1 MPKEGKKRIPLPSG
15 LKQTKPFAKASGF
28 FVFKTFKLAALGTL
42 NILCVLSDLF
52 YYFYSM
58 ETAYIKTPLG
68 IATIIGD
75 ENGVS
80 EISVSDE
87 GEVSVVVPVI
97 LGDAV
102 LQLDEYFEGKRNDF
116 TFKMKPKGTDF
127 QQKVWK
133 SLLEIPYGKTRTYM
147 EQSKA
152 LGDVKAIRAVASAN
166 GKNPLWIVVP
176 CHRVIGTNGS
186 LTGYAGGLWRKKW
199 LLEHENPSTQQSL
212 F

>member
-1 MPKEGKKRIPLPSG
+1 
-15 LKQTKPFAKASGF
+15 
-28 FVFKTFKLAALGTL
+28 
-42 NILCVLSDLF
+42 
-52 YYFYSM
+52 M

-75 ENGVS
+75 ENG
-80 EISVSDE
+80 ISVISVADE
-87 GEVSVVVPVI
+87 GEVSNTIPAV
-97 LGDAV
+97 LQEAV
-102 LQLDEYFEGKRNDF
+102 LQLNDYFEGKRTDF
-116 TFKMKPKGTDF
+116 DFKLNPKGTEF

-133 SLLEIPYGKTRTYM
+133 GLLEIPFGKTCSYM
-147 EQSKA
+147 DLSKK

-176 CHRVIGTNGS
+176 CHRVIGTDGS

-199 LLEHENPSTQQSL
+199 LLEHENPTAQQSL